1 MRAVSLNMTM
11 SLDGFVSGPHGELD
25 WMTTAHDSELTA
37 DIVALLSSVDEAFMG
52 YPTAEGM
59 IRYWAGVAQDPDA
72 SQASRDIAHA
82 VSGTH
87 TYAISRTPEQLD
99 VHHAEVVVAP
109 DDASLV
115 AAVTAIKQRPGRDL
129 GLPGG
134 VRTARTF
141 ARLGLID
148 QYVLLI
154 EPIAIGAGQRLFDQ
168 HTALTRVDVNAYPC
182 GITRLIYQP
191 TPCHPGLM
199 DPCR

>member
-1 MRAVSLNMTM
+1 MRTLHLNMTM
-11 SLDGFVSGPHGELD
+11 SLDGFVAGPNGELD
-25 WMTTAHDSELTA
+25 WMTTTHDPELTA
-37 DIVALLSSVDEAFMG
+37 DLVALLRRADEAFMG
-52 YPTAEGM
+52 YPTAEPM

-72 SQASRDIAHA
+72 SPASRDIAQA

-87 TYAISRTPEQLD
+87 TFAISRSPQQLS
-99 VHHAEVVVAP
+99 VPNAEVVVAP
-109 DDASLV
+109 DDASLT

-141 ARLGLID
+141 ARLGLVD

-154 EPIAIGAGQRLFDQ
+154 EPIAIGAGQRLFGQ
-168 HTALTRVDVNAYPC
+168 RTALTLVSVKAYEC

-191 TPCHPGLM
+191 TQSPG
-199 DPCR
+199 R

>member
-1 MRAVSLNMTM
+1 MRAVHLNMTM
-11 SLDGFVSGPHGELD
+11 SLDGFVAGPHGELD
-25 WMTTAHDSELTA
+25 WMTTTHDEELTA
-37 DIVALLSSVDEAFMG
+37 DIVAQMKSVDEAFMG
-52 YPTAEGM
+52 YPTAQGM
-59 IRYWAGVAQDPDA
+59 IRYWADVAHDPDA

-87 TYAISRTPEQLD
+87 TFAISRTPEHLD
-99 VHHAEVVVAP
+99 VPNAEVVVAP
-109 DDASLV
+109 DDAALIT
-115 AAVTAIKQRPGRDL
+115 AVNEIKQRPGRDL

-154 EPIAIGAGQRLFDQ
+154 EPIAIGSGQRLFDER
-168 HTALTRVDVNAYPC
+168 TALTRIEAKAYQC

-191 TPCHPGLM
+191 A
-199 DPCR
+199 R